1 MKFEILKSENNQ
13 FYFDI
18 VTSEGQ
24 PILTSNQYECKS
36 SVVDDIISII
46 EHFVVN
52 MSEDTLNSLEVE
64 DMIVDRT
71 HEEV

>member
-36 SVVDDIISII
+36 SVVDAIISII
-46 EHFVVN
+46 EHFVIN

>member
-36 SVVDDIISII
+36 SVVDSIISII

-71 HEEV
+71 HEGV

>member
-36 SVVDDIISII
+36 SVVDTIISII
-46 EHFVVN
+46 EYFVVN

-71 HEEV
+71 HEGV